1 MPQTQ
6 SPVTSRR
13 AQRRAV
19 GRIIQKVQHAVPG
32 FVLFQHG
39 LHAIQGGEHG
49 WHLALGVAEL
59 ATSAAV
65 FVSLI
70 LVIRDVAGHIR
81 AGTAPH
87 LHTGIDWADI
97 FLGLMLFTEAA
108 AKYPVSHKIWSPTF
122 LLAVV
127 MIVLGLFGGKI
138 AQWKI
143 NKGLVTAR

>member
-1 MPQTQ
+1 MTMTA
-6 SPVTSRR
+6 VTPRR

-19 GRIIQKVQHAVPG
+19 GKVIQKVQHAVPG

-39 LHAIQGGEHG
+39 LHAIQSGEHG

-65 FVSLI
+65 IVSLL
-70 LVIRDVAGHIR
+70 LVIRQVAGHIR

-87 LHTGIDWADI
+87 LHLGIDWADI
-97 FLGLMLFTEAA
+97 FLGLMLFTEVA

-122 LLAVV
+122 LLASV
-127 MIVLGLFGGKI
+127 MIVLGLWGGKI
-138 AQWKI
+138 AEWKMK
-143 NKGLVTAR
+143 KGLKRA

>member
-1 MPQTQ
+1 MTTKA
-6 SPVTSRR
+6 VTPRR

-39 LHAIQGGEHG
+39 LHAIRAGEHG

-65 FVSLI
+65 FVSLV
-70 LVIRDVAGHIR
+70 LVIRQVAGHIR

-108 AKYPVSHKIWSPTF
+108 AKYPVSHKIWSPTL
-122 LLAVV
+122 LLAIT
-127 MIVLGLFGGKI
+127 MMVLGVFGGKI
-138 AQWKI
+138 AEWKAG
-143 NKGLVTAR
+143 KRSAA